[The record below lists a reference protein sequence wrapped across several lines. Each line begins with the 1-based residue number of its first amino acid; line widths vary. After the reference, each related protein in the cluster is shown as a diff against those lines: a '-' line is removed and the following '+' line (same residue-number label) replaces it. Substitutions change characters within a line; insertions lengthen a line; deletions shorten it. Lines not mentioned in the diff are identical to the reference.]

1 LLNAPAAW
9 QYCIRSSIVI
19 CTETGEKRRVLPEV
33 SMRCFSLRAVAVL
46 LCSVVLVCG
55 PLAVAQTS
63 SRDSK
68 PNAELLKADRD
79 FFAAVKARKLEG
91 WMEFMSEETTL
102 FRDKP
107 YTGLQAIRA
116 NVAGDFNDPTFS
128 LTWDPETAVL
138 LESGQMGYTSGHYV
152 VSGTDNGKA
161 YKSGGQYITIWKKQK
176 DGSWKVLWDGGS
188 STGPKK

>member
-1 LLNAPAAW
+1 
-9 QYCIRSSIVI
+9 
-19 CTETGEKRRVLPEV
+19 
-33 SMRCFSLRAVAVL
+33 MRCFSLRAVAVL

-55 PLAVAQTS
+55 PLAIAQTS
-63 SRDSK
+63 SRETK

-79 FFAAVKARKLEG
+79 FFAALKARKLEG

-116 NVAGDFNDPTFS
+116 NVAGDFNDSTFS

-138 LESGQMGYTSGHYV
+138 LESAKWATPPDTTWSQARTTAKPTSLAASTSRSGRSRRTAPGKS
-152 VSGTDNGKA
+152 SGTAAPPPAQRSSRVCICSPEKHFRLPA
-161 YKSGGQYITIWKKQK
+161 RWGG
-176 DGSWKVLWDGGS
+176 
-188 STGPKK
+188 